1 MNCKKCSKDIDD
13 DSKFCSFCG
22 EKIIINEE
30 IFVSKLGV
38 EVKEKYTS
46 ELKSILEKNN
56 EETKDISWLFLPFG
70 LFIGMIFELYDR
82 KLKLG
87 VENISIFNFFW
98 KIMEKAPGEFFALLF
113 GGGLARILIPTIIIG
128 FIWIVMRLMSKKYE
142 KPILHIF
149 IGSILISLILL
160 TQNK

>member
-1 MNCKKCSKDIDD
+1 MICNKCNNEIDN

-22 EKIIINEE
+22 ERIIIDEE
-30 IFVSKLGV
+30 ILVSKLEI
-38 EVKEKYTS
+38 EVNEEYTS
-46 ELKSILEKNN
+46 ELKPIIEKNN

-87 VENISIFNFFW
+87 VENISIFDFFW
-98 KIMEKAPGEFFALLF
+98 KIMKKAPSEFFALLF
-113 GGGLARILIPTIIIG
+113 GGGLGRILIPTIIIG

-149 IGSILISLILL
+149 IGSILISLIIL